1 MSLIKVAIADDH
13 DLMREGIVK
22 LIEDAQCTV
31 VVQARNGR
39 ELLEKIPTAAPDVV
53 LMDINMPEL
62 DGIQT
67 TLELGKAHPE
77 VKTIALTALED
88 ETSTIRMLRAGAR
101 AYLLKSAS
109 AQELNQ
115 AISDVYT
122 RGYHFSEL
130 VSGRLIHSLN
140 HGYESHDTVLSL
152 SLTQREIEFLQH
164 LCSELT
170 NKEIADR
177 MCVSPRTSEGWS
189 KNLCERLGVKSRV
202 GLVLFAFRNNLI
214 H

>member
-1 MSLIKVAIADDH
+1 MTVIKVAIADDH

-22 LIEDAQCTV
+22 LIEDASCRV
-31 VVQARNGR
+31 VLQARNGH
-39 ELLEKIPTAAPDVV
+39 ELLEKITTAEPDVV

-67 TLELGKAHPE
+67 TLQLGKMHPA

-109 AQELNQ
+109 AQELKQ
-115 AISDVYT
+115 AISDVYH

-130 VSGRLIHSLN
+130 VSGRLINSLN
-140 HGYESHDTVLSL
+140 QGFESNETTLTL

-177 MCVSPRTSEGWS
+177 MFVSPRTSEGWS

-202 GLVLFAFRNNLI
+202 GLVLFAIRNNLAR
-214 H
+214 